1 MLSRSVR
8 RKVLATVMAGA
19 LFTLVYQ
26 ATVHDARLTEEVTDQ
41 ETVGL
46 KAGARS
52 TFEATAYCKG
62 EVTAAG
68 IGVQAGMVAAD
79 PKVLPLGSVI
89 QIDRVA
95 PRHQGIYSVLDT
107 GPMIQGRKIDVYM
120 WNCTEAQTF
129 GRQKIRVTVLRRGWV
144 EGNTRR

>member
-8 RKVLATVMAGA
+8 RKVLATVMAGS
-19 LFTLVYQ
+19 LFLLVYQ
-26 ATVHDARLTEEVTDQ
+26 ATVHDARLTDENDDPQ
-41 ETVGL
+41 TVGM

-68 IGVQAGMVAAD
+68 IAVQAGMIAAD
-79 PKVLPLGSVI
+79 PKVLPLGSIV

-95 PRHQGIYSVLDT
+95 PRYQGIYSVLDT
-107 GPMIQGRKIDVYM
+107 GPMIQGRKLDVYM
-120 WNCTEAQTF
+120 WSCNEAQTF
-129 GRQKIRVTVLRRGWV
+129 GRQKVRVTVLRRGWV